1 MLSLI
6 IYVIIIIFLVIM
18 SMFLPIGN
26 ENSTVRRV
34 PWVTFS
40 IMAINVV
47 IYYATLPMLAGDLKE
62 IFKAGTELDKF
73 MEQHQEL
80 LADEGVRQKMVDLG
94 LVPKRRS
101 EAIKSHLKEDPKTAG
116 QYDSWLRTADA
127 EALRQ
132 DLDKKLSAYKKATE
146 SS

>member
-62 IFKAGTELDKF
+62 ISKAGTELDRF

-80 LADEGVRQKMVDLG
+80 LADEAVRQKMVDMG
-94 LVPKRRS
+94 LIPKRHAES
-101 EAIKSHLKEDPKTAG
+101 IKNQLKQDPETAS
-116 QYDSWLRTADA
+116 QYDSWLRSADA
-127 EALRQ
+127 EALRK
-132 DLDKKLSAYKKATE
+132 DLDKKLSD
-146 SS
+146 